1 MSSELE
7 LDALLKPDARMPEA
21 AAPTPTQSAEEDLER
36 ILQSEEPGGRR
47 SAGQIRHEEKS
58 AATNGALKRE
68 RDQAISERDQANGR
82 FARSQRAVWALMMI
96 CGAQLLGVG
105 AVVLWAQT
113 QDARSLARAF
123 KIIHYRENRA
133 LAANAVVLDE
143 WDKRIENLAG
153 AVAGI
158 DGMQDDE
165 RAERVKTLNA
175 LRAQAQHLRTGFMQ
189 QLAENEKERNVGG
202 GFSYRDPYLK
212 REIDLNEE
220 MGGKIDLEKLKEDV
234 KKSANL
240 DQTMKSLEEAMLN
253 PVPLSEQV
261 RREAEAQRQTGTLS
275 SVDLTKGL
283 AGQQVNGA
291 TNPFGGK

>member
-1 MSSELE
+1 
-7 LDALLKPDARMPEA
+7 
-21 AAPTPTQSAEEDLER
+21 
-36 ILQSEEPGGRR
+36 
-47 SAGQIRHEEKS
+47 
-58 AATNGALKRE
+58 
-68 RDQAISERDQANGR
+68 
-82 FARSQRAVWALMMI
+82 MMI